1 MHTSCCVST
10 VPRKT
15 VSSPEKHH
23 NVPTHNICYIDLFSI
38 GTVQKEA
45 DTGRSREN
53 GPCLKHIC
61 LMEVFCN
68 ASQPNGSD
76 DFLSLCQRQWLFGG
90 IGAMLAVSLSVN
102 IFCCVSKCCR
112 GKGTCGR
119 KSRSQRQMEEN
130 PIYGN
135 IQTDGPSFREDD
147 PPHSSVRDRQRT
159 KPQDFYANLS
169 LKPPRPQSGR
179 SSPQIQMYSDV
190 VQLETEVAPEPE
202 KEDEGN
208 TDVVS
213 TMSDL
218 YASVQT
224 QRTKMFVT
232 ADTGEDYANHL

>member
-1 MHTSCCVST
+1 
-10 VPRKT
+10 
-15 VSSPEKHH
+15 
-23 NVPTHNICYIDLFSI
+23 
-38 GTVQKEA
+38 
-45 DTGRSREN
+45 
-53 GPCLKHIC
+53 
-61 LMEVFCN
+61 MEFFCN
-68 ASQPNGSD
+68 NTQPNGSGD
-76 DFLSLCQRQWLFGG
+76 ILSLCQRQWLFGG
-90 IGAMLAVSLSVN
+90 IGALLAVSLSVN
-102 IFCCVSKCCR
+102 IFCCVSQCCR
-112 GKGTCGR
+112 GKGTGGR
-119 KSRSQRQMEEN
+119 KSRSDRQMEEN

-147 PPHSSVRDRQRT
+147 LPHSSVRDRQRT

-179 SSPQIQMYSDV
+179 SSPQTQMYSDV
-190 VQLETEVAPEPE
+190 AQLESEVALEPE

-224 QRTKMFVT
+224 QRTKMVVT